1 MMSLSGCWA
10 SLACNQ
16 VVVRLYYELHARKE
30 TIKLK
35 RKVEFNDIPAGK
47 LKKSYIMDETN
58 QSMHQDTKALHYTC
72 DKSSRFEPCK

>member
-35 RKVEFNDIPAGK
+35 RKVEFNEVPAGK
-47 LKKSYIMDETN
+47 LIEE
-58 QSMHQDTKALHYTC
+58 QHHG
-72 DKSSRFEPCK
+72 